1 MLEIFSSLFRGENS
15 LNSNYAL
22 NDSEEDYQDLQEVED
37 HMEQV
42 DDIQDKICEILEL
55 NSISNI
61 SEDVETTSNLIFN
74 NAQETRENK
83 VKKYDMFS
91 IEKFGNK
98 KRGRTATNK
107 KKRKEHGKS
116 SEDNILTKI
125 QVHYMKFIINF
136 INMCNPLEGKKNKFK
151 QFNYEDKRNTNSAHI
166 KELEDSSLYD
176 LLINTPISDKYTKAN
191 EYTNKKITDK
201 LSEYKDDF
209 FNKLFKMNYIEF
221 FNYYY
226 NDNKPSKEI
235 NINGRT
241 IKLTTKTKTKTETF
255 YELIKKIKQKD
266 KDKHYEELILNVAKK
281 FYLNKMKH
289 RKTVE

>member
-1 MLEIFSSLFRGENS
+1 MLEIFSSIFRGDNS

-22 NDSEEDYQDLQEVED
+22 NGSEEDFEELQEVED
-37 HMEQV
+37 HTEQV
-42 DDIQDKICEILEL
+42 DGIQDKICEILEL

-61 SEDVETTSNLIFN
+61 SEDVETISNLIFN
-74 NAQETRENK
+74 NPQETRENK

-107 KKRKEHGKS
+107 KKRRKHGIY

-125 QVHYMKFIINF
+125 QVHYMTFIINF
-136 INMCNPLEGKKNKFK
+136 INMCNPLKGKRNEFKKFNHK
-151 QFNYEDKRNTNSAHI
+151 DKRNINSAHI
-166 KELEDSSLYD
+166 KELENSSLYD
-176 LLINTPISDKYTKAN
+176 LLINTPISYKYTKVN
-191 EYTNKKITDK
+191 EYCNIKLADKISK
-201 LSEYKDDF
+201 YKDDF
-209 FNKLFKMNYIEF
+209 FNQILKMNYIDF
-221 FNYYY
+221 FDYYY

-235 NINGRT
+235 IINGRI
-241 IKLTTKTKTKTETF
+241 IKLSAGAGTETF
-255 YELIKKIKQKD
+255 YELIKNKKQKY

-289 RKTVE
+289 RKNLNN

>member
-1 MLEIFSSLFRGENS
+1 
-15 LNSNYAL
+15 
-22 NDSEEDYQDLQEVED
+22 
-37 HMEQV
+37 
-42 DDIQDKICEILEL
+42 
-55 NSISNI
+55 
-61 SEDVETTSNLIFN
+61 
-74 NAQETRENK
+74 
-83 VKKYDMFS
+83 MFS

-136 INMCNPLEGKKNKFK
+136 INVCNPLEGKKNKFM

-201 LSEYKDDF
+201 LSKYKDDF

-235 NINGRT
+235 NINGRS
-241 IKLTTKTKTKTETF
+241 IRLTTKTKTETF

-266 KDKHYEELILNVAKK
+266 KDKHYEELILGVAKK

>member
-1 MLEIFSSLFRGENS
+1 
-15 LNSNYAL
+15 
-22 NDSEEDYQDLQEVED
+22 
-37 HMEQV
+37 
-42 DDIQDKICEILEL
+42 
-55 NSISNI
+55 
-61 SEDVETTSNLIFN
+61 
-74 NAQETRENK
+74 
-83 VKKYDMFS
+83 
-91 IEKFGNK
+91 
-98 KRGRTATNK
+98 
-107 KKRKEHGKS
+107 
-116 SEDNILTKI
+116 
-125 QVHYMKFIINF
+125 MKFIINF
-136 INMCNPLEGKKNKFK
+136 INVCNPLEGKKNKFM

-201 LSEYKDDF
+201 LSKYKDDF

-235 NINGRT
+235 NINGRS
-241 IKLTTKTKTKTETF
+241 IRLTTKTKTETF

-266 KDKHYEELILNVAKK
+266 KDKHYEELILGVAKK